1 MLLLPPAIMTYLT
14 AFAPL
19 FSSRVWRHVPL
30 LVAGAILAPG
40 HRMVSSVL
48 RVVGLSH
55 VRSFQTYHRVLN
67 RAKWSSLDASRILL
81 RLLLAVFAP
90 PGPLVCG
97 LDETIERRRGTK
109 IAAAGIYR
117 DPVRSSHSHFVKVN
131 GLRWICL
138 MLLVPIRLCSP
149 RVGASVFDG
158 AGPLRTLQS
167 GARTTA

>member
-1 MLLLPPAIMTYLT
+1 
-14 AFAPL
+14 
-19 FSSRVWRHVPL
+19 
-30 LVAGAILAPG
+30 
-40 HRMVSSVL
+40 MVSSVL

-67 RAKWSSLDASRILL
+67 RAKCSSLDASQILL

-117 DPVRSSHSHFVKVN
+117 DPVRSSHRHFVKVN

-149 RVGASVFDG
+149 RVGAPVFDG
-158 AGPLRTLQS
+158 AGPIRTLQS